1 MGVAAALSLS
11 DAPRALAGERAG
23 AWLTV
28 DLAAVRENYRRL
40 RARLAGAR
48 CAAVVKADAYGLG
61 AARVAP
67 LLADEGCR
75 DFFVAHLDE
84 ALALRPLLG
93 EACSLFVLNGLPPG
107 AEAEAAEAGIVPVL
121 NSLAQLDAWTA
132 LGRRQERRLPAV
144 LQLDSGMSRLGL
156 PAEELARLVE
166 APQRLAGLDLRL
178 VMSHLACA
186 DEPSHPANVEQ
197 LAVFSAGCAR
207 LPAAPRSLANSSG
220 IFLGDAFHFDLARPG
235 VALYGGNP
243 TPDAANPMRP
253 VVRLEA
259 KVIQLRDLKAG
270 AAVGYGYSYRAG
282 GPMRVAT
289 ISLGYADGW
298 LRSLSNAGRAYLG
311 EIALPIVGRVSMD
324 SITLDVSALPE
335 GALGPGATVELL
347 GERQT
352 VDAVAAAAG
361 TIGYEIL
368 TSLGHRYHRRYLDG

>member
-1 MGVAAALSLS
+1 MGVVAAVPLSAAS
-11 DAPRALAGERAG
+11 RSQDGVRAG

-28 DLAAVRENYRRL
+28 DLAALRDNYRRL
-40 RARLAGAR
+40 RQRLDGVA

-67 LLADEGCR
+67 ALAGEGCR
-75 DFFVAHLDE
+75 QFFVAHLDE

-93 EACSLFVLNGLPPG
+93 ESCEIFVLNGLPLG
-107 AEAEAAEAGIVPVL
+107 AEAEAGAAGVVPVL
-121 NSLAQLDAWTA
+121 NSLAQLDAWAA
-132 LGRRQERRLPAV
+132 LARRQERVLPAV
-144 LQLDSGMSRLGL
+144 IQVDSGMSRLGL
-156 PAEELARLVE
+156 SPAELARLGE

-186 DEPSHPANVEQ
+186 DEPAHPANAAQ
-197 LAVFSAGCAR
+197 RASFTASRRL
-207 LPAAPRSLANSSG
+207 LPAAPASLANSSG
-220 IFLGDAFHFDLARPG
+220 IFLGPEFHFDLARPG

-243 TPDAANPMRP
+243 LPGAANPMRP

-259 KVIQLRDLKAG
+259 KVIQVRELPAG
-270 AAVGYGYSYRAG
+270 AAVGYGYSYRAAA
-282 GPMRVAT
+282 PMRVAT

-298 LRSLSNAGRAYLG
+298 QRSLSNAGQAYFG
-311 EIALPIVGRVSMD
+311 EVALPLVGRVSMD
-324 SITLDVSALPE
+324 SVTLDVSALPE
-335 GALGPGATVELL
+335 AALPPGAVVELL
-347 GERQT
+347 GERQS